1 MGEKNIKNFSDS
13 ISMILKLYLNYIK
26 RKITNSLI
34 QNSKIEF
41 ENLFL
46 INNYYN

>member
-34 QNSKIEF
+34 KNSKIEF